1 LRKTSGG
8 TRPQRGILWG
18 LWDIV
23 GDCGDCGDCGGKV
36 IEKAIACYLYYHY
49 DNLKRSQIFLKFEN
63 EKYRISSVS

>member
-23 GDCGDCGDCGGKV
+23 GDCGDCGDCGGEGNRKG
-36 IEKAIACYLYYHY
+36 
-49 DNLKRSQIFLKFEN
+49 
-63 EKYRISSVS
+63 YRLLFILPL